1 MRAYDYSN
9 LLKMIFGFPGI
20 YGGKWTKKAVR
31 PLKGVY
37 SSLSI
42 WDTAKEHNRKKRRR
56 RSNKMEPGEQ
66 RKNRQVS

>member
-1 MRAYDYSN
+1 MAGSGLRK
-9 LLKMIFGFPGI
+9 LF
-20 YGGKWTKKAVR
+20 V